1 MRLRIHIRNFRA
13 IRSTQLSINSG
24 VNILIGPNGSGKTT
38 LFLALKFL
46 RDVLLHGVGLA
57 VAKEGGARRTF
68 RRGTSRI
75 SFKVEYELGQRLFY
89 RRKVPFKFAWELDI
103 AQRGKEQLP
112 TIVSERTSIRALK
125 DQEELS
131 VFEAAIRRNKK
142 GPPRYTLRIAK
153 PAEIGK
159 DLFSY
164 LIQVTPSENKSQ
176 ALDMLRRK
184 INELL
189 KEAKK
194 SDDKSFF
201 PRLARFD
208 GELSQLYSSFQ
219 NLNEYNI
226 LPDVARQS
234 TDQLPFVE
242 MLPNGGNLSE
252 VIHALENKN
261 FHKITRARAYMDDY
275 FSPYY
280 LGLYYPDRFIR
291 PSSDFKGRGKK
302 QITLKEALANINTEL
317 AAAVRPIG
325 EVSAEID
332 LTNGKRFVVFK
343 AGKETFYP
351 EEVSDGTIKWLCIL
365 VSIYVPFSQLY
376 LLEEPENFLHPWMQ
390 QRLIQLMREQAL
402 NNQTI
407 FLLTSHSTTILNS
420 AQPGEVVIVKSTAK
434 GTTANFIHPDGDL
447 NSLLKATNFG
457 LGDLWVSGA
466 LGAVPGDN
474 A

>member
-1 MRLRIHIRNFRA
+1 MKLRIHIKNFRA
-13 IRSTQLSINSG
+13 IRNTQLDINSG

-68 RRGTSRI
+68 RRGKSKI
-75 SFKVEYELGQRLFY
+75 SFKVEYDLGQRVFR
-89 RRKVPFKFAWELDI
+89 RRKVPFKFVWAIEI
-103 AQRGKEQLP
+103 AQRGKEGLS
-112 TIVSERTSIRALK
+112 TIIRERATTFALK
-125 DQEELS
+125 DDDAVV
-131 VFEAAIRRNKK
+131 VFNAEIRRNKK
-142 GPPRYTLRIAK
+142 GAPRYTLRIAK
-153 PAEIGK
+153 PKEIGK

-164 LIQVTPSENKSQ
+164 SLNTPSETKMQ
-176 ALDMLRRK
+176 AFDLIKREF
-184 INELL
+184 NEIL
-189 KEAKK
+189 KQAKK
-194 SDDKSFF
+194 GADKSFF
-201 PRLARFD
+201 TRLAQFD
-208 GELSQLYSSFQ
+208 TKLSHLYSSFQ

-261 FHKITRARAYMDDY
+261 FHKITRSRAYLDDY
-275 FSPYY
+275 FTPPLFRHYY
-280 LGLYYPDRFIR
+280 YDHYEYPVTGYKSRIR
-291 PSSDFKGRGKK
+291 KE
-302 QITLKEALANINTEL
+302 ITLKEALANINTEI
-317 AAAVRPIG
+317 ASAVKPIEG
-325 EVSAEID
+325 VAAEID

-343 AGKETFYP
+343 SGKETFYP
-351 EEVSDGTIKWLCIL
+351 EEVSDGTMKWLCIL

-390 QRLIQLMREQAL
+390 QRLNHLMREQAI
-402 NNQTI
+402 NNRTI
-407 FLLTSHSTTILNS
+407 FLLTSHSTTIINS

-434 GTTANFIHPDGDL
+434 GTIASAIQPDGNL
-447 NSLLKATNFG
+447 TAMLKGTDFG

-466 LGAVPGDN
+466 LGAVPGDD

>member
-1 MRLRIHIRNFRA
+1 
-13 IRSTQLSINSG
+13 
-24 VNILIGPNGSGKTT
+24 
-38 LFLALKFL
+38 
-46 RDVLLHGVGLA
+46 

-75 SFKVEYELGQRLFY
+75 SFKVECDVGQRIFH
-89 RRKVPFKFAWELDI
+89 RRKVPFKFIWEISI

-112 TIVSERTSIRALK
+112 TITSERTAIQALK
-125 DQEELS
+125 DEVEVR
-131 VFEAAIRRNKK
+131 VFEAGIRRNMK
-142 GPPRYTLRIAK
+142 GPPRYSLRLAK
-153 PAEIGK
+153 PNEVGK

-164 LIQVTPSENKSQ
+164 LTQITSSENKSQ
-176 ALDMLRRK
+176 ALDK
-184 INELL
+184 IKKTFNEIL
-189 KEAKK
+189 KTAKK

-201 PRLARFD
+201 PSLARFD
-208 GELSQLYSSFQ
+208 DVLSQLHSSFQ

-261 FHKITRARAYMDDY
+261 FHKISRARAYMDDY

-280 LGLYYPDRFIR
+280 FGLYYADSYVH
-291 PSSDFKGRGKK
+291 PSSYKSRGKR
-302 QITLKEALANINTEL
+302 QLTLKEALANINSEL
-317 AAAVRPIG
+317 AAAVKPIA
-325 EVSAEID
+325 EVSAQID

-343 AGKETFYP
+343 AGKEIFYP
-351 EEVSDGTIKWLCIL
+351 EEVSDGTMKWLCIL

-390 QRLIQLMREQAL
+390 QRLIQLMREQAI

-407 FLLTSHSTTILNS
+407 FLLTSHSTTVLNS
-420 AQPGEVVIVKSTAK
+420 AQPGEVVIVKSTAT
-434 GTTANFIHPDGDL
+434 GTKATSIQPDGEL
-447 NSLLKATNFG
+447 TALLKSTDFG

-466 LGAVPGDN
+466 LGAVPGDH